1 MTDQLGP
8 DTTVE
13 APPGYVLA
21 QGRGPF
27 TTHNGPIYR
36 FDDGETW
43 KRAFRALPRHCNSFG
58 LVHGGWYMAFA
69 DGLLAEAVSRAA
81 KAPMLTV
88 RLTSDFL
95 SIARPGDWVEGTART
110 TRVTRTMAFAEGE
123 IRVGERLLF
132 TASGVFK
139 LMEGHAARAKRGLS
153 SSTAP

>member
-1 MTDQLGP
+1 
-8 DTTVE
+8 
-13 APPGYVLA
+13 
-21 QGRGPF
+21 
-27 TTHNGPIYR
+27 
-36 FDDGETW
+36 
-43 KRAFRALPRHCNSFG
+43 
-58 LVHGGWYMAFA
+58 MAFA

-123 IRVGERLLF
+123 IRVGARLLF

-153 SSTAP
+153 SPTAP